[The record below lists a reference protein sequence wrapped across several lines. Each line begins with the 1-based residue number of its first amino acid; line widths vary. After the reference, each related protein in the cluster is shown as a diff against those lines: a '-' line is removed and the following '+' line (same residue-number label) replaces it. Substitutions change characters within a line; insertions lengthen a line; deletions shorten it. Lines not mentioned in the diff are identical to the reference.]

1 MAELKMLAFD
11 LGASNGRAVY
21 GVWKGE
27 NLKIKEIH
35 RFENEPV
42 TVRGKLYWDV
52 LRIFYEMKNSMRIC
66 MGQGLE
72 FDSIGVSS
80 WGNTIGL
87 YDGNGDL
94 LANQYHYTDGSVSKT
109 EGDF

>member
-21 GVWKGE
+21 GVWKEE

-42 TVRGKLYWDV
+42 TVRENY
-52 LRIFYEMKNSMRIC
+52 
-66 MGQGLE
+66 
-72 FDSIGVSS
+72 IGM
-80 WGNTIGL
+80 
-87 YDGNGDL
+87 Y
-94 LANQYHYTDGSVSKT
+94 
-109 EGDF
+109 